1 MPIKLRGGQGNLLQT
16 VQQFSPHVGVLQG
29 KKVYLSIKQNNF

>member
-1 MPIKLRGGQGNLLQT
+1 MPIKLHGGQGNLQT

-29 KKVYLSIKQNNF
+29 KKVYLPTKQNNF